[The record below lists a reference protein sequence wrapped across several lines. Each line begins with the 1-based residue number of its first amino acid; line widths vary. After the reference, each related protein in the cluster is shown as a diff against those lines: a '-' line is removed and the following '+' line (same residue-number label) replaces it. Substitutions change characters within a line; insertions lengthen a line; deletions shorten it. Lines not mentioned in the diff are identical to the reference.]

1 MSKKILLLVMI
12 LINLV
17 AFVFAGVYVGYFY
30 ETMEWWQCALV
41 ISVILI
47 SLFSMV
53 FTLIK
58 YADYDVWV

>member
-1 MSKKILLLVMI
+1 MSKKILYLVIM

-17 AFVFAGVYVGYFY
+17 AIVFASVYVGYFY
-30 ETMEWWQCALV
+30 ETMKWWQCALA

-47 SLFSMV
+47 GLFSMV

-58 YADYDVWV
+58 YANYDVWV